1 MPKISV
7 IIPTY
12 NVETYLAAA
21 LESVINQTFS
31 DIEIIC
37 INDGSTD
44 NSLAILENYAQKD
57 SRIKLINQH
66 NQGVSAARNAGIEAA
81 CGEYIMFLD
90 PDDTYDLTLC
100 EKVVEKI
107 NTETPDIVMWGH
119 NVFNKT
125 KVIDNSNSLKDIR
138 NFIKHSKV
146 LKETIKINVYIWNK
160 AFKRDFLEKNKINF
174 PLGIKN
180 AEDLVFCLK
189 TFYQNPKYSFILEP
203 LYNYSDDREGAAT
216 KKFAN
221 CIRNDFA
228 AYMALVESEI
238 YKKQSRPMKIASTN
252 HFIGGCIYYWRKSSD
267 EGLKKQYEKD
277 ISDFLNFIKNSFT
290 KSEQQ
295 KMCNFRKLNLILFK
309 YHHKKFFDV
318 FDIRTTKTDKTIV
331 FFGKKIKFKRLTKI
345 SKEGV
350 L

>member
-1 MPKISV
+1 MAKGENMPKCSV
-7 IIPTY
+7 IIPVY
-12 NVETYLAAA
+12 NVEKYLATA

-44 NSLAILENYAQKD
+44 NSLTILENYAQKD

-66 NQGVSAARNAGIEAA
+66 NQGVSAARNAGLEAA

-119 NVFNKT
+119 NKICNTDIVDKNCYCT
-125 KVIDNSNSLKDIR
+125 GLEYLINNPNASLDK
-138 NFIKHSKV
+138 FIV
-146 LKETIKINVYIWNK
+146 LQVYIWDK
-160 AFKRDFLEKNKINF
+160 AFKKEFLEKNKINF

-228 AYMALVESEI
+228 AYRALVESEI

-252 HFIGGCIYYWRKSSD
+252 HFIGGCIYYWRKNSD
-267 EGLKKQYEKD
+267 EGLQQQYEKD

-318 FDIRTTKTDKTIV
+318 FDIRTTKT
-331 FFGKKIKFKRLTKI
+331 KKATTFKQDCFLK
-345 SKEGV
+345 
-350 L
+350 

>member
-44 NSLAILENYAQKD
+44 NSLTTLENYAQKD
-57 SRIKLINQH
+57 PRIKLINQH

-125 KVIDNSNSLKDIR
+125 KVIDNSNSLNDIR

-160 AFKRDFLEKNKINF
+160 AFKKDFLEKNKINF

-216 KKFAN
+216 KKFVN

-228 AYMALVESEI
+228 AYRALVESEI

-252 HFIGGCIYYWRKSSD
+252 HFIGGCIYYWRKNSD
-267 EGLKKQYEKD
+267 EGLQQQYEKD

-318 FDIRTTKTDKTIV
+318 FDIRTTKTDKTYV
-331 FFGKKIKFKRLTKI
+331 VFGKKIKFKRLTKI

-350 L
+350 V

>member
-1 MPKISV
+1 MPV
-7 IIPTY
+7 Y
-12 NVETYLAAA
+12 NVENYLAAA
-21 LESVINQTFS
+21 IESVINQTFA

-44 NSLAILENYAQKD
+44 NSLAILENFVQKD

-66 NQGVSAARNAGIEAA
+66 NQGVSSARNAGLETAR
-81 CGEYIMFLD
+81 GEYIMFLD

-100 EKVVEKI
+100 EKVSKKI
-107 NTETPDIVMWGH
+107 NTENSDIIMWGY
-119 NVFNKT
+119 KT
-125 KVIDNSNSLKDIR
+125 VNNTKIIDGFSSLKEIK
-138 NFIKHSKV
+138 NFIENYNV
-146 LKETIKINVYIWNK
+146 LKETIKIQIYIWNK

-189 TFYQNPKYSFILEP
+189 TFYQNPKYSFILET
-203 LYNYSDDREGAAT
+203 LYNYRDDREGAAT

-228 AYMALVESEI
+228 AYKALVESEI
-238 YKKQSRPMKIASTN
+238 YKKQSRQMKIASTN

-290 KSEQQ
+290 KSEQR

-318 FDIRTTKTDKTIV
+318 FDIRTTETDKTYV
-331 FFGKKIKFKRLTKI
+331 VFGKRFVVKRKNILQGDKF
-345 SKEGV
+345 ECYQ
-350 L
+350 